1 MKKVKAFF
9 NNPKVMHL
17 VLKILVLAFI
27 IFLIFVKFAPLIFVN
42 DDNSSDSMSLI
53 SPFSL
58 PLYYNIDTFL
68 LSFLFV
74 GYFSNLFIKNKVI
87 SKLNFVIS
95 LLAFFTYFISFLFVR
110 TISGLFILFV
120 ALYMVEVILVY
131 CSINLVK

>member
-42 DDNSSDSMSLI
+42 DNNSSDSMSLI

-95 LLAFFTYFISFLFVR
+95 LLAFFTYFISFLFAR
-110 TISGLFILFV
+110 TITGLFILFV